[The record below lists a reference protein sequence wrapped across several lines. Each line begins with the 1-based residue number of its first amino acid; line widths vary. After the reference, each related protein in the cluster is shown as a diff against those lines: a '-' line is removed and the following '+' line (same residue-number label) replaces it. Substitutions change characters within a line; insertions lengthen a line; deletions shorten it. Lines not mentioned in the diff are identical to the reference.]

1 MKEKIKKIKVFF
13 KRTLWML
20 AEKSFLLSLFLILLS
35 FIIGGTIFYKYY
47 ILAMREEP
55 QASESSLK
63 LKNQAYEDIIN
74 EWEKRQKE
82 FNGADLK
89 NYPDPFWIPP
99 KSGE

>member
-1 MKEKIKKIKVFF
+1 
-13 KRTLWML
+13 
-20 AEKSFLLSLFLILLS
+20 
-35 FIIGGTIFYKYY
+35 
-47 ILAMREEP
+47 MREEP